1 MSLWAPY
8 MGDWNNEPNETE
20 LKIAEAELK
29 EWWTKLSKYEKEG
42 LKQLVIQLGKQL
54 ELDDK
59 KLEYEKAQK
68 ELNQFEKF
76 PEITI
81 SPKGGDKNV

>member
-8 MGDWNNEPNETE
+8 MRDWNNGPDETE
-20 LKIAEAELK
+20 LKIAETELK
-29 EWWTKLSKYEKEG
+29 EWWARLSKYEKEG